1 VRLFPCL
8 ADTICCYACIE
19 TSLALG
25 VIELRGIIVCI
36 KPVPDPKYWNRLR
49 FNATTNTLVREGIPS
64 IINTLDKNAL
74 EEALRLREKVGGEVI
89 ALSLAPRDTIP
100 VLKEAL
106 AMGAD
111 RAVLLSD
118 KIFAGS
124 DTLATSYLLSS
135 AIKQLG
141 AYDIILCGD
150 QTSDSGTAQVS
161 AQIAEFLGIPNLMHV
176 SAVELTDE
184 VQFMVKAQIEHGYML
199 VEISPPMV
207 LSVTN
212 QLNEPRYTTLM
223 NILEAEQKSIE
234 VWSSKEMDLAELW
247 VGLDGSPTR
256 MGDFMVPAK
265 RKKAEILQ
273 GSPEEQAA
281 ELTDRL
287 HRLGFC

>member
-1 VRLFPCL
+1 
-8 ADTICCYACIE
+8 
-19 TSLALG
+19 
-25 VIELRGIIVCI
+25 
-36 KPVPDPKYWNRLR
+36 
-49 FNATTNTLVREGIPS
+49 
-64 IINTLDKNAL
+64 
-74 EEALRLREKVGGEVI
+74 
-89 ALSLAPRDTIP
+89 LAPRDTIP

-106 AMGAD
+106 AMGAN

-124 DTLATSYLLSS
+124 DTLATSYLLST
-135 AIKQLG
+135 AIKKLG

-161 AQIAEFLGIPNLMHV
+161 AQIAEFLDIPNLMHV
-176 SAVELTDE
+176 SAIELTDE
-184 VQFMVKAQIEHGYML
+184 VQFMVKEQIEYGYML

-212 QLNEPRYTTLM
+212 QLNKPRYTTLM

-234 VWSSKEMDLAELW
+234 VWSSKELDLAEPW
-247 VGLDGSPTR
+247 VGLAGSPTR
-256 MGDFMVPAK
+256 MGDLIVPMK
-265 RKKAEILQ
+265 KKKAEILQ

-287 HRLGFC
+287 HRLGFY

>member
-1 VRLFPCL
+1 
-8 ADTICCYACIE
+8 
-19 TSLALG
+19 
-25 VIELRGIIVCI
+25 LRGIIVCI

-49 FNATTNTLVREGIPS
+49 FDTKTKTLVREGVPS

-74 EEALRLREKVGGEVI
+74 EEALRLREKQGGEVI
-89 ALSLAPRDTIP
+89 VLSLAPRDTIP

-106 AMGAD
+106 AMGAN

-124 DTLATSYLLSS
+124 DTLATSYLLST
-135 AIKQLG
+135 AIKKLG

-161 AQIAEFLGIPNLMHV
+161 AQIAEFLDIPNLMHV
-176 SAVELTDE
+176 SAIELTDE
-184 VQFMVKAQIEHGYML
+184 VQFMVKEQIEYGYML

-212 QLNEPRYTTLM
+212 QLNKPRYTTLM

-234 VWSSKEMDLAELW
+234 VWSSKELDLAEPW
-247 VGLDGSPTR
+247 VGLAGSPTR
-256 MGDFMVPAK
+256 MGDLIVPMK
-265 RKKAEILQ
+265 KKKAEILQ

-287 HRLGFC
+287 HRLGFY